1 MFIIILP
8 TLDPFPND
16 WWNFSPCF
24 PPEPRRKPLGWLRS
38 QARPWLCAIRPCPE
52 NHPSSASAV
61 RNVQPLYK
69 TGCSEKKN
77 MNGWMNYLK
86 LCKLSELWNCNCFF
100 VSVCVCV
107 VFGGCAAV
115 SPKNYLCQLPPPKGF
130 ACPSRIFERPPS
142 ASWFRARRS
151 PGWFGWWSHFQ
162 KLVSLY
168 PKRDD
173 LGCLKTSPPGCF
185 NSIHHQNFW
194 SPNIIVLN

>member
-1 MFIIILP
+1 MIGEISVRA
-8 TLDPFPND
+8 
-16 WWNFSPCF
+16 SPRNPAENLWADCEAKPGHGF
-24 PPEPRRKPLGWLRS
+24 VQFARVQKATPPVPV
-38 QARPWLCAIRPCPE
+38 QCATSNRYIKL
-52 NHPSSASAV
+52 AV
-61 RNVQPLYK
+61 PKK
-69 TGCSEKKN
+69 T

-86 LCKLSELWNCNCFF
+86 LCKLSELWNCNCFL
-100 VSVCVCV
+100 SVCVCLV
-107 VFGGCAAV
+107 DVQRFHQKTISANFPHQRSRRAAV
-115 SPKNYLCQLPPPKGF
+115 GTSGPGF

-194 SPNIIVLN
+194 SPNI